1 VKLVAATLIGL
12 CLIGCGT
19 TGGGPIRLAT
29 VLDATA
35 LPAWNAVAEGK
46 TGTVLCP
53 KCLQSR
59 VSPRYAR
66 DPKGAECLVWSCA
79 SCGAVWYTRVGTPDL
94 VTQP

>member
-1 VKLVAATLIGL
+1 VRVAAACLIGL
-12 CLIGCGT
+12 CLIGCGAT
-19 TGGGPIRLAT
+19 SGPLRLASP
-29 VLDATA
+29 LNATA
-35 LPAWNAVAEGK
+35 LPAWNAVAESK